1 VFAATIAI
9 VLVAALVIAIVI
21 AGWNTS
27 SSNNEPVDGAVI
39 FRQRCSGCHGVTGG
53 GGTGPQL
60 SNGAVVQK
68 YPNIEDEIAI
78 VTNGR
83 DGMPAWKNALSKE
96 QIRAV
101 VDYTRTQL

>member
-9 VLVAALVIAIVI
+9 VLVAALVVAIVI

-39 FRQRCSGCHGVTGG
+39 FRQRCSGCHGVSGG

-83 DGMPAWKNALSKE
+83 DRMPAWKNALSKQ

-101 VDYTRTQL
+101 VEYTRTQL